1 MVRTRSDLGCPL
13 VASTFSLHV
22 DEPWNI
28 SQDNPAF
35 EEGVDESIAGDAGDV
50 VAIVEDAMQRLFDLE
65 ADWDGEGSPVFD
77 EITVKAASD
86 FVYELSF
93 QGNGE
98 SLTKE
103 VEILPA
109 SGGSVDL
116 HWQTPHFG
124 LFDLEADWDGEGS
137 PVFDEI
143 TVKAASDF
151 VYELSFQGNG
161 ESLTKEV
168 EILPASGGSVDLH
181 WQTPHFEL
189 LIVFNADGSSSFYG
203 DNCNGERSIQGEQR
217 PDPEEIAHWMGGLDA

>member
-13 VASTFSLHV
+13 VASTSDVYESFTFSLHV
-22 DEPWNI
+22 DEPWKI

-50 VAIVEDAMQRLFDLE
+50 VAIVEDAMQR
-65 ADWDGEGSPVFD
+65 
-77 EITVKAASD
+77 
-86 FVYELSF
+86 
-93 QGNGE
+93 
-98 SLTKE
+98 
-103 VEILPA
+103 
-109 SGGSVDL
+109 
-116 HWQTPHFG
+116 